1 MGSQNRHRARQNR
14 GMASSQSTPEQLRP
28 VERFKPTNGL
38 FAGYAGLAAATVT
51 IGYVALNVHTLTGLR
66 LVLGAVFFAVV
77 IWVTQLRPRATAY
90 PRHVVLRNSLRDAH
104 VPYVAVDEVSMSQT
118 LNIWAGGRRFVCI
131 GIGQSLREEIKV
143 RRRKEQASGGGRLT
157 QFALMAERASTDERA
172 MSYQTFVL
180 TRLEE
185 LVDQAKREHRRAPQ
199 QPHEPARHVPAWP
212 EVIALVVTG
221 LAFVASLLV

>member
-1 MGSQNRHRARQNR
+1 MTPSQ
-14 GMASSQSTPEQLRP
+14 TPPEHLRP

-38 FAGYAGLAAATVT
+38 FAGYAGLAAAAVA
-51 IGYVALNVHTLTGLR
+51 IGYVALYVHTVTGLR
-66 LVLGAVFFAVV
+66 LALGAGFFAVV

-90 PRHVVLRNSLRDAH
+90 PRHVVLRNSVRDAH

-118 LNIWAGGRRFVCI
+118 LNVWSGGRRYVCI
-131 GIGQSLREEIKV
+131 GIGQSLREEIKA

-185 LVDQAKREHRRAPQ
+185 LVDQAKREHRRDPDAT
-199 QPHEPARHVPAWP
+199 HEPPRHVLAWP
-212 EVIALVVTG
+212 EVTALAVTG
-221 LAFVASLLV
+221 LAFVVSLLL